1 MCVCVCVY
9 KIFIFEKI
17 LDIHI
22 QISSEKNLRMG
33 RHKPFQLQRSLH
45 FSFSYQT
52 RSLNFSVEKFKVS
65 EWEERVAELT
75 WDGMGFRTR
84 KSNRLALQDKKRQSR
99 PELVSK
105 TRGDMNDGS
114 GAHIQGM
121 SMSDFCS
128 IWKGFVGRLEF
139 GWEKIVRKDENL
151 KVDDCLFRQTP
162 LLTFSPYLFSLT
174 FFKQPR
180 KMTS

>member
-1 MCVCVCVY
+1 
-9 KIFIFEKI
+9 
-17 LDIHI
+17 
-22 QISSEKNLRMG
+22 MG

-52 RSLNFSVEKFKVS
+52 RSLNFSIEKFMVS

-75 WDGMGFRTR
+75 WDGMDFRTR
-84 KSNRLALQDKKRQSR
+84 KSNRLALQDKKRQSG
-99 PELVSK
+99 PELVSR

-114 GAHIQGM
+114 GAHILGM

-128 IWKGFVGRLEF
+128 IWKGFMGRLEF

-162 LLTFSPYLFSLT
+162 LLMFLRICFL
-174 FFKQPR
+174 
-180 KMTS
+180 

>member
-1 MCVCVCVY
+1 
-9 KIFIFEKI
+9 
-17 LDIHI
+17 
-22 QISSEKNLRMG
+22 MG
-33 RHKPFQLQRSLH
+33 CHKPFQLQRSLH

-162 LLTFSPYLFSLT
+162 LLTFSPYFFSLT

>member
-1 MCVCVCVY
+1 
-9 KIFIFEKI
+9 
-17 LDIHI
+17 
-22 QISSEKNLRMG
+22 MG

-52 RSLNFSVEKFKVS
+52 RSLNFSIEKFMVS

-75 WDGMGFRTR
+75 WDGMDFRTR
-84 KSNRLALQDKKRQSR
+84 KSNRLALQDKKRQSG
-99 PELVSK
+99 PELVSR
-105 TRGDMNDGS
+105 TRGDMKDGS
-114 GAHIQGM
+114 GAHILGM

-128 IWKGFVGRLEF
+128 IWKGFMGRLEF

-162 LLTFSPYLFSLT
+162 LLMFLRICFL
-174 FFKQPR
+174 
-180 KMTS
+180 